1 MIQTVCTKGTPTNLI
16 MKGDRYY
23 YKQIN
28 EDLFYIFL
36 RKEDKHR
43 FFNCDKTFFDEH
55 FTSSLEEWRDEQI
68 NDILK

>member
-1 MIQTVCTKGTPTNLI
+1 MIQTVCKKGTPTNLI

-28 EDLFYIFL
+28 EDMFYIFL
-36 RKEDKHR
+36 RKEDKHL
-43 FFNCDKTFFDEH
+43 FFNCDKASFDEH
-55 FTSSLEEWRDEQI
+55 FTSTLEEWRAEQI

>member
-1 MIQTVCTKGTPTNLI
+1 MIPTVCKKGTPTNLI

-23 YKQIN
+23 FKQIN
-28 EDLFYIFL
+28 EDMFHIFL
-36 RKEDKHR
+36 RKEDKHL

-55 FTSSLEEWRDEQI
+55 FTTLEEWRAEQI